1 MDASAIR
8 AVAGHA
14 HTTRGATSTKRR
26 RLARHAQL
34 GKLTRIAPGY
44 YLDTAAITAHP
55 DPSTVVAIARLAAI
69 QNKHPHLIA
78 SGPTAACL
86 QGLPIL
92 CEHPLH
98 VTTISDQHPRP
109 ITLPTIHTSSLVF
122 PAVTVRPHRQR
133 KRHSPTMIHYSD
145 DIVGTALEDTIIEC
159 ALTLDQEEAFVVTC
173 AGLHEL
179 ARYRRFY
186 RNDSRQREEHSR
198 ERLLRLL
205 GVSSQGRKHA
215 ISARWVVRH
224 ADAGCESAGE
234 SRLLYLLTKGGLQGL
249 ETQYPVSAANK
260 WYFIDIAIPEHRIG
274 IEFDGRG
281 KYGSDVDSVHRSIE
295 AEERR
300 QRLLEAQGWRIR
312 RFRWEALA
320 HPEEV
325 IAQIR
330 ALYDRN

>member
-44 YLDTAAITAHP
+44 YLDTVAITAHP
-55 DPSTVVAIARLAAI
+55 DPGTVVAIARLAAI
-69 QNKHPHLIA
+69 QNKHPHLIS
-78 SGPTAACL
+78 SGPTAAWL
-86 QGLPIL
+86 FGLPL
-92 CEHPLH
+92 LEAHPLH

-133 KRHSPTMIHYSD
+133 RRHSPRMIHYSD

-159 ALTLDQEEAFVVTC
+159 ALTLDQEEAFVIAC

-186 RNDSRQREEHSR
+186 RDDSRQREEHSR
-198 ERLLRLL
+198 KRLLRLL
-205 GVSSQGRKHA
+205 GVSSQGRRHA
-215 ISARWVVRH
+215 ISARWIVTH

-234 SRLLYLLTKGGLQGL
+234 SRLLYLLVRGGLQGL

-312 RFRWEALA
+312 RFRWDALA
-320 HPEEV
+320 HPAEV

-330 ALYDRN
+330 ALYDHS